1 MLKPGYQ
8 LILTA
13 AAASSGDGKIQPSRQ
28 TITNKGHPSTQN
40 TLQNSSNEGLYPISE
55 PFSSLPRVL
64 SSLRIAEI

>member
-1 MLKPGYQ
+1 MLKPEYQ

-13 AAASSGDGKIQPSRQ
+13 AAASFVGGKIQPRRQ
-28 TITNKGHPSTQN
+28 TITNKGHLSTQN

-55 PFSSLPRVL
+55 PFSSLHRVL